1 MGLLD
6 KLQIRPENDAELLE
20 ELEPQFAQDPEPGTA
35 RNPVRKSNRNTAR
48 TPARPAAPS
57 MAKLTKQVAED
68 LATIIEIG
76 ATMWGLTDDCCAPEL
91 EQQARPIADA
101 LVGIL
106 GRNPRML
113 MALAHSDMAVMSV
126 QFIALGKA
134 VAPVG
139 KAVYRNHI
147 SKARDD
153 DDQDQEHAHG
163 GGISLGTFPAFSG
176 IQRSANGG

>member
-20 ELEPQFAQDPEPGTA
+20 ENEPEFTQDPEPGSA
-35 RNPVRKSNRNTAR
+35 RNSVRKSVGKSVR
-48 TPARPAAPS
+48 TVSRPAPS

-68 LATIIEIG
+68 LATIIEVG
-76 ATMWGLTDDCCAPEL
+76 ATVWGLTDDCCTPVL
-91 EQQARPIADA
+91 EAQARPIADA

-113 MALAHSDMAVMSV
+113 MALANSDMAVLSV
-126 QFIALGKA
+126 QAIALGKA
-134 VAPVG
+134 VAPFG

-147 SKARDD
+147 SKAHDD
-153 DDQDQEHAHG
+153 DDQERAHD
-163 GGISLGTFPAFSG
+163 GGIHLGNFPAFSG
-176 IQRSANGG
+176 IQRSNGAG

>member
-6 KLQIRPENDAELLE
+6 KLQIRTENDTELPE
-20 ELEPQFAQDPEPGTA
+20 ELEPEFAQDPEPGTA
-35 RNPVRKSNRNTAR
+35 RNTVRKSNVKSVRQPVR
-48 TPARPAAPS
+48 QAPS
-57 MAKLTKQVAED
+57 MAKLTKQVADD

-76 ATMWGLTDDCCAPEL
+76 ATMWGLTDDCCAPTL
-91 EQQARPIADA
+91 EAQAKPISDA

-113 MALAHSDMAVMSV
+113 MALAQSDMAVLSV
-126 QFIALGKA
+126 QMIALGKA

-147 SKARDD
+147 SKAHDD
-153 DDQDQEHAHG
+153 NDDQERAHD
-163 GGISLGTFPAFSG
+163 GGIHLGTFPAFSG
-176 IQRSANGG
+176 IQRSANGAG